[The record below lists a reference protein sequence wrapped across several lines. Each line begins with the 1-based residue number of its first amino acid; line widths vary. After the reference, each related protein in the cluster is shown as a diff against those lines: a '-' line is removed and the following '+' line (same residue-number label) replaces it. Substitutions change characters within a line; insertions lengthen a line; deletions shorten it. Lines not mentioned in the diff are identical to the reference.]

1 MIDWHHPSYDNT
13 ICPDLCYPAGQA
25 EMLKKKNIPR
35 DHAAYQK
42 YLHAQVRELMT
53 SYAPIDIMWWDYSQG
68 AMEGEKGWKAPELM
82 EMARSLN
89 PGVIMNNR
97 LYAYSGLNQN
107 RRAPWTCAAGTTSRR
122 NASFRGTA
130 IRAWTGKPA

>member
-68 AMEGEKGWKAPELM
+68 AMEGKRAGRPRNSWKWHALSIP
-82 EMARSLN
+82 
-89 PGVIMNNR
+89 
-97 LYAYSGLNQN
+97 
-107 RRAPWTCAAGTTSRR
+107 
-122 NASFRGTA
+122 ASS
-130 IRAWTGKPA
+130 